1 MFRYE
6 PFKCFHLSSSF
17 SVRSKEYKRP
27 FISTKTDKDMDDDG
41 YVNENVERKSKKERE
56 YILRNIALVF
66 DESNGS

>member
-1 MFRYE
+1 
-6 PFKCFHLSSSF
+6 
-17 SVRSKEYKRP
+17 
-27 FISTKTDKDMDDDG
+27 MDDDG